1 MNPPLTDTTI
11 VTPSPEV
18 VARDIAGQH
27 ILVPV
32 RTGVA
37 QMDYLYTTD
46 EVGSF
51 IYAHLDGRS
60 DARSLARRVAS
71 TFEVDEEDALPDVL
85 DYLRTLCEAGLV
97 RVSRPTP

>member
-1 MNPPLTDTTI
+1 MSATPRDTP
-11 VTPSPEV
+11 VYAPSPEV

-37 QMDYLYTTD
+37 QMDFLYTTD

-51 IYAHLDGRS
+51 IYGLLDGRA
-60 DARSLARRVAS
+60 DARAVARRVAS
-71 TFEVDEEDALPDVL
+71 AFEVDEQAALADVL
-85 DYLRTLCEAGLV
+85 EFLATLREAGLV
-97 RVSRPTP
+97 RVSQPTS

>member
-11 VTPSPEV
+11 VAPSPEV

-51 IYAHLDGRS
+51 IYGLLDGRS
-60 DARSLARRVAS
+60 DARTLARHVAS
-71 TFEVDEEDALPDVL
+71 TFAVDEEEALRDVL
-85 DYLRTLCEAGLV
+85 DYLHTLSEAGLV
-97 RVSRPTP
+97 RVSLPTS

>member
-1 MNPPLTDTTI
+1 MNPPLNDRSI

-51 IYAHLDGRS
+51 IYTLLDGRS
-60 DARSLARRVAS
+60 DARSVARRVAS
-71 TFEVDEEDALPDVL
+71 TFAVGEEDALRDVL
-85 DYLRTLCEAGLV
+85 DYLHTLCEAGLV
-97 RVSRPTP
+97 RVSRPTS

>member
-1 MNPPLTDTTI
+1 MSAPLRDTS
-11 VTPSPEV
+11 VCAPSPEV

-51 IYAHLDGRS
+51 IYRALDGQA
-60 DARSLARRVAS
+60 DARAVAARVSSAYA
-71 TFEVDEEDALPDVL
+71 VDQEDALTDVL
-85 DYLRTLCEAGLV
+85 EFLGTLSAAGLV
-97 RVSRPTP
+97 RVGPPRP

>member
-1 MNPPLTDTTI
+1 VNPSLTDTTV

-51 IYAHLDGRS
+51 IYCLLDGRS

-71 TFEVDEEDALPDVL
+71 TFEVDEEDALRDLL
-85 DYLRTLCEAGLV
+85 DYLHTLSEAGLV
-97 RVSRPTP
+97 RVSHPTS

>member
-1 MNPPLTDTTI
+1 MSAPLTATTI
-11 VTPSPEV
+11 ATPSPEV

-46 EVGSF
+46 
-51 IYAHLDGRS
+51 
-60 DARSLARRVAS
+60 
-71 TFEVDEEDALPDVL
+71 
-85 DYLRTLCEAGLV
+85 
-97 RVSRPTP
+97 

>member
-1 MNPPLTDTTI
+1 MSATLTDTTI

-46 EVGSF
+46 EIGSF
-51 IYAHLDGRS
+51 IYSHLDGRS
-60 DARSLARRVAS
+60 DARAVARSVAT
-71 TFEVDEEDALPDVL
+71 TFEVDEQEALRDVL
-85 DYLRTLCEAGLV
+85 DYLHTLSEAGLV
-97 RVSRPTP
+97 LVSRPTP